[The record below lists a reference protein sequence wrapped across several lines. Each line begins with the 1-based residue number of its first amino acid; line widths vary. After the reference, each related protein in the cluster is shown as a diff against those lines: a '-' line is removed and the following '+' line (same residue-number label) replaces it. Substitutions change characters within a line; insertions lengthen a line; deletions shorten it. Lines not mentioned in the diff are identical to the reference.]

1 MDDFNRAD
9 KFVTPRLIFISGTS
23 GAGKSSALRFLEDE
37 GYYCVDNLPP
47 RLIPQFSDEV
57 LEHPT
62 YERFRGIAVCIDA
75 RTIGVNE
82 AEHSE
87 TLEKILSSRDK
98 LIVFL
103 DAQPHTLLK
112 RFSETRR
119 RHPLAGSNNSL
130 PEAIARE
137 RKQLEFIA
145 ARADLLIDTSD
156 LTPRALRDRIISRI
170 IERREGVSV
179 LIESFAFKRGV
190 PTDADFV
197 FAARALPNPYWDS
210 SLRGMTGLDAAVAR
224 FLDKDDRT
232 GRFYE
237 RINEF
242 VIGVLQDFDQSD
254 RSYMT
259 IAIGCT
265 GGQHRSVYLSQKLFS
280 TLEHE
285 FDGIQIRHRDLPE
298 AQKS

>member
-1 MDDFNRAD
+1 M
-9 KFVTPRLIFISGTS
+9 TPRLIFISGSS
-23 GAGKSSALRFLEDE
+23 GAGKSSALRLLEDE

-57 LEHPT
+57 LGHPT

-137 RKQLEFIA
+137 N
-145 ARADLLIDTSD
+145 S
-156 LTPRALRDRIISRI
+156 
-170 IERREGVSV
+170 
-179 LIESFAFKRGV
+179 
-190 PTDADFV
+190 
-197 FAARALPNPYWDS
+197 S
-210 SLRGMTGLDAAVAR
+210 SLSPQ
-224 FLDKDDRT
+224 
-232 GRFYE
+232 E
-237 RINEF
+237 RI
-242 VIGVLQDFDQSD
+242 
-254 RSYMT
+254 Y
-259 IAIGCT
+259 
-265 GGQHRSVYLSQKLFS
+265 
-280 TLEHE
+280 
-285 FDGIQIRHRDLPE
+285 
-298 AQKS
+298 